1 MGIDKVFYITTVIVY
16 SNVKNKNNKQTKKI
30 VKKYEKICAIKKV
43 LIPIVRCMHKCF
55 KPQKNTYQKI

>member
-1 MGIDKVFYITTVIVY
+1 MGIDKVFYITNAIVY
-16 SNVKNKNNKQTKKI
+16 SKVKNK
-30 VKKYEKICAIKKV
+30 KYKSIKKICAIKKV